1 MYYFLPYPQMILHYT
16 LNYLWSSVVFLEI
29 QLKKVLSQALQISQ
43 GGNCSVRDM
52 ARQEVAHPQSPS

>member
-1 MYYFLPYPQMILHYT
+1 MILHYT

-52 ARQEVAHPQSPS
+52 ARQGVAHPQSPS